1 MWNHPHDQ
9 GPYLATTGEQ
19 HAANSATDQEA
30 AKEAERTGEAAGR
43 EAEEAEKPQQGGRSK
58 ETSSKT
64 SQSLSGDHSDNLGG
78 LTYQETGIF
87 TSGY

>member
-30 AKEAERTGEAAGR
+30 AEEAERTGEAAGR
-43 EAEEAEKPQQGGRSK
+43 EAEEAEKPQQGGRSGRDFLK
-58 ETSSKT
+58 
-64 SQSLSGDHSDNLGG
+64 D
-78 LTYQETGIF
+78 F
-87 TSGY
+87 TVLERGP